1 MKKAI
6 SLVLLVNALS
16 SMAFAND
23 SLMSCRD
30 RYFNN
35 FSAKINDGKVSLRF
49 GADGYAERLELADKL
64 GLPSEKQFNQL
75 FISLPEKSCS
85 WASEGRLSCYMNQ
98 AILVFKNFQG
108 DMEIMPIDRLKLSTG
123 EMGVGANSFRL
134 VYLVVEADK
143 VVTDS
148 QSYLECRGIMSR

>member
-6 SLVLLVNALS
+6 LLVLLLNSLNAL
-16 SMAFAND
+16 ATVND

-30 RYFNN
+30 NYFYN
-35 FSAKINDGKVSLRF
+35 FSAKIKDEKVTLRF

-75 FISLPEKSCS
+75 FITIPEKNCS
-85 WASEGRLSCYMNQ
+85 WAKEGRLSCYINQ
-98 AILVFKNFQG
+98 PTLVFQNFNG
-108 DMEIMPIDRLKLSTG
+108 DMEILTIDRLKLSTG
-123 EMGVGANSFRL
+123 EMGVGANSYRRVDL
-134 VYLVVEADK
+134 VIEADI

-148 QSYLECRGIMSR
+148 RGYYYCHGLMSR